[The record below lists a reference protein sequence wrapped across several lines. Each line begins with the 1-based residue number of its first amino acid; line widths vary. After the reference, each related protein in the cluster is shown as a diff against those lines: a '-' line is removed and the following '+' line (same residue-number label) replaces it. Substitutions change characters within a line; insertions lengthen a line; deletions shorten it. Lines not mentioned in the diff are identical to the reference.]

1 LSNTIQKRSAGRHFS
16 PNYPVAPPQATQRT
30 KRSKTQRKLLNFG
43 LSRRGSISRPAQK
56 SWKLRSREYA
66 VLGSR
71 WMDCIG
77 RMVTRP
83 SDREIAS
90 QRALPCLHSP
100 TRHSRL
106 AQTWFCVGKPKRKPP
121 KVASFKW
128 SPGNRRYAREQ
139 ADSDRHLEKH
149 HQRSGLNCRR
159 FSLKQI
165 RGLADETPGSVFKR
179 LRCGKW
185 LIHPGRFDLS

>member
-1 LSNTIQKRSAGRHFS
+1 MSNTIQKRSAGRHFS

-43 LSRRGSISRPAQK
+43 LSRRRSICRPVQK
-56 SWKLRSREYA
+56 SSKLRSRE
-66 VLGSR
+66 
-71 WMDCIG
+71 
-77 RMVTRP
+77 
-83 SDREIAS
+83 
-90 QRALPCLHSP
+90 RALPCLHSP

-106 AQTWFCVGKPKRKPP
+106 AQTWFCAGNSKRKPP

-165 RGLADETPGSVFKR
+165 RGLADEAPGSVFKR